1 MSRSPLMNYDLE
13 FKESALKEWRNLDN
27 SIKELFKKRL
37 AERIVKPRVES
48 ARLTGL
54 PDCYKIKLR
63 DAGYRL
69 VYQVLD
75 DVLLV
80 LVIAVGKR
88 ENNLVY
94 RKVKERL

>member
-1 MSRSPLMNYDLE
+1 MIYELE

-48 ARLTGL
+48 ARLAGL

-69 VYQVLD
+69 VYQVFD

-94 RKVKERL
+94 RKAKERL

>member
-1 MSRSPLMNYDLE
+1 MNYELE
-13 FKESALKEWRNLDN
+13 FKESALKEWQGLDN
-27 SIKELFKKRL
+27 GIKELFKKRL
-37 AERIVKPRVES
+37 AERIVTPRVES

-69 VYQVLD
+69 VYQVFD

-80 LVIAVGKR
+80 MVIAVGKR
-88 ENNLVY
+88 QNNWVY
-94 RKVKERL
+94 RKAKGRL